1 MAKHSQY
8 CLGTAEPQ
16 EKEESEFSG
25 SHLKGSLPSHYHF
38 DAFMQRGVSVK
49 TIDISLNF

>member
-8 CLGTAEPQ
+8 CLGTAETL
-16 EKEESEFSG
+16 EKEKSEFS
-25 SHLKGSLPSHYHF
+25 SSQLKWNVPSHYHF

-49 TIDISLNF
+49 IIDISLNF